1 MKFNNKLAAAVSGAI
16 LLMAGQVALAD
27 STTDIV
33 DALVSKG
40 VLTEEEGKLIT
51 KGHESKKKAD
61 GTVAFKNGFKI
72 NSGDGKSNFSVNGR
86 VQADYRYFDTD
97 DSKTATGSATSAE
110 TASGFD
116 IRRAYLGVKGNFLGF
131 VNYEATGDFAGSNTL
146 KYYWVEPV
154 LSEAF
159 KVRFGLFKMPGSL
172 EQLTSSRFIDFTER
186 DFVASM
192 APAVNKGIMIHGVP
206 TTGMTYALSV
216 SNGGLL
222 ADAGS
227 GTTRETSNSADGK
240 TLNGRLT
247 LNFAELA
254 GNKEAIGHVGGWF
267 GWDENLPSMTS
278 NALTFRTN
286 GRGTQ
291 FFATEAASGTSIMY
305 TNPEIKRGG
314 LEGIG
319 AFGPIKVQGEYAMMN
334 FQQQGGWNDKEIT
347 AGYIGVSYMLTGE
360 NYASAYKNGLMD
372 RMSPKN
378 NYTGLG
384 SSGWGAWEIGARY
397 SKFDAS
403 DFTIG
408 ADAAADLVSG
418 ASTQKVDS
426 YTVGIKWI
434 PEPNT
439 RFLVDYIYT
448 DFNAAITGTT
458 TGSTP
463 SNAGLTFNRAYTS
476 ESSINM
482 RAQFDF

>member
-1 MKFNNKLAAAVSGAI
+1 MKFNKKLAVAVSGVV
-16 LLMAGQVALAD
+16 LLMAGQFALAD

-40 VLTEEEGKLIT
+40 VLTEEEGKLIS
-51 KGHESKKKAD
+51 KGHESKKKAE

-86 VQADYRYFDTD
+86 VMADYRDFDID
-97 DSKTATGSATSAE
+97 AKAATGAAVSPE
-110 TASGFD
+110 NASGFD

-154 LSEAF
+154 LSEKF

-186 DFVASM
+186 DWVASM
-192 APAVNKGIMIHGVP
+192 APAVNKGIMVHGVP

-240 TLNGRLT
+240 ALNGRLT

-267 GWDENLPSMTS
+267 GWDENLPTMG
-278 NALTFRTN
+278 AGAVAFRTN

-291 FFATEAASGTSIMY
+291 FFNTQATSGTSVMY
-305 TNPEIKRGG
+305 SNPEIKRGG
-314 LEGIG
+314 LEGI
-319 AFGPIKVQGEYAMMN
+319 AAMGPVKVQGEYAMMN
-334 FQQQGGWNDKEIT
+334 FQQQGYNDKEIT
-347 AGYIGVSYMLTGE
+347 AGYIGISYMLTGE
-360 NYASAYKNGLMD
+360 QYASSYKNGLMD

-378 NYTGLG
+378 NYTGLDSTG
-384 SSGWGAWEIGARY
+384 LGAWEIGARY

-403 DFTIG
+403 DFT
-408 ADAAADLVSG
+408 SG
-418 ASTQKVDS
+418 TTTSFDINSSASTNKADS

-439 RFLVDYIYT
+439 RFLLDYIYT
-448 DFNAAITGTT
+448 DFNSSIF
-458 TGSTP
+458 GST
-463 SNAGLTFNRAYTS
+463 STTATAVSLNRAFSS
-476 ESSINM
+476 EQAINM

>member
-1 MKFNNKLAAAVSGAI
+1 MKFNKKLATAVSGVVM
-16 LLMAGQVALAD
+16 LMAGQIALAD

-40 VLTEEEGKLIT
+40 VLTEEEGKLIS

-86 VQADYRYFDTD
+86 VMADYRDFDID
-97 DSKTATGSATSAE
+97 AKAATGAAVSPE
-110 TASGFD
+110 NASGFD

-154 LSEAF
+154 LSEKF

-186 DFVASM
+186 DWVATM

-240 TLNGRLT
+240 ALNGRLT

-254 GNKEAIGHVGGWF
+254 GNKEMIGHVGGWF
-267 GWDENLPSMTS
+267 GWDENLPTMTAGAVS
-278 NALTFRTN
+278 FRTN

-291 FFATEAASGTSIMY
+291 FFSTAVASSTAMY
-305 TNPEIKRGG
+305 SNPEIKRGG
-314 LEGIG
+314 LEGI
-319 AFGPIKVQGEYAMMN
+319 AAMGPVKIQGEYAMMN
-334 FQQQGGWNDKEIT
+334 FQQQGYNDKEVS
-347 AGYIGVSYMLTGE
+347 AGYIGISYMLTGE
-360 NYASAYKNGLMD
+360 QYASAYKNGLMD

-378 NYTGLG
+378 NYTGLDSTG
-384 SSGWGAWEIGARY
+384 LGAWEIGARY
-397 SKFDAS
+397 SKFDAT
-403 DFTIG
+403 DF
-408 ADAAADLVSG
+408 VSG
-418 ASTQKVDS
+418 TDYIATASTPKADS

-439 RFLVDYIYT
+439 RFLLDYIYT
-448 DFNAAITGTT
+448 DFNSSIY
-458 TGSTP
+458 GST
-463 SNAGLTFNRAYTS
+463 SGSSSALALNRAFSS
-476 ESSINM
+476 EQAINM

>member
-86 VQADYRYFDTD
+86 VQADYRDFDID
-97 DSKTATGSATSAE
+97 AKAATGAAVSPE
-110 TASGFD
+110 NASGFD

-131 VNYEATGDFAGSNTL
+131 VNYEATGDFAGSSTL

-186 DFVASM
+186 DWVATM
-192 APAVNKGIMIHGVP
+192 APAVNKGIMVHGVP
-206 TTGMTYALSV
+206 TTGVTYALSV
-216 SNGGLL
+216 SNGGYL

-240 TLNGRLT
+240 ALNGRLT

-267 GWDENLPSMTS
+267 GWDENLPAMGSSST
-278 NALTFRTN
+278 AGTLAFRTN

-291 FFATEAASGTSIMY
+291 FFSTNVASSSILF

-314 LEGIG
+314 LEAI
-319 AFGPIKVQGEYAMMN
+319 AAMGPVEVQGEYAMMN
-334 FQQQGGWNDKEIT
+334 FQQQGLNDKEIT
-347 AGYIGVSYMLTGE
+347 AGYIGISYMLTGE
-360 NYASAYKNGLMD
+360 QYASSYKNGLMD

-384 SSGWGAWEIGARY
+384 STGIGAWEIGARY
-397 SKFDAS
+397 SKFDAT
-403 DFTIG
+403 DFT
-408 ADAAADLVSG
+408 SG
-418 ASTQKVDS
+418 ASTSLYDIDSRASTNKADS

-439 RFLVDYIYT
+439 RFLLDYIYT
-448 DFNAAITGTT
+448 DFNSSIYGTT
-458 TGSTP
+458 STT
-463 SNAGLTFNRAYTS
+463 AGALSLNRAFSS
-476 ESSINM
+476 EQAINM

>member
-1 MKFNNKLAAAVSGAI
+1 MKFNKKIAVAVSGAV
-16 LLMAGQVALAD
+16 LLLAGQIALAD

-61 GTVAFKNGFKI
+61 GTVGFKNGFKI

-86 VQADYRYFDTD
+86 IMADYRYFETD
-97 DSKTATGSATSAE
+97 DAKAATGAAVSPE

-186 DFVASM
+186 DWVASM
-192 APAVNKGIMIHGVP
+192 APAVNKGIMVHGVP
-206 TTGMTYALSV
+206 TAGVTYALSV

-240 TLNGRLT
+240 SLNGRLT

-267 GWDENLPSMTS
+267 GWDENLPTMGSG
-278 NALTFRTN
+278 ALAFRTN

-291 FFATEAASGTSIMY
+291 FFNTQATSGTSVMY
-305 TNPEIKRGG
+305 SNPEIMRGG

-319 AFGPIKVQGEYAMMN
+319 AMGPLKVQGEYATMN
-334 FQQQGGWNDKEIT
+334 FSQNGGFNDKEIS
-347 AGYIGVSYMLTGE
+347 AGYIGISYMLTGE
-360 NYASAYKNGLMD
+360 QYASSYKNGLMD

-378 NYTGLG
+378 NYLGLG
-384 SSGWGAWEIGARY
+384 SSGIGAWEIGARY

-403 DFTIG
+403 DFT
-408 ADAAADLVSG
+408 SG
-418 ASTQKVDS
+418 ASTSFDIDSRASTNKAES

-439 RFLVDYIYT
+439 RFLLDYIYT
-448 DFNAAITGTT
+448 DFNSSIYGSSSTT
-458 TGSTP
+458 ATALSLSRP
-463 SNAGLTFNRAYTS
+463 YSS
-476 ESSINM
+476 ESAINM

>member
-1 MKFNNKLAAAVSGAI
+1 MKFNKKLAVAVSGVV
-16 LLMAGQVALAD
+16 LLMAGQFALAD

-40 VLTEEEGKLIT
+40 VLTEEEGKLIS
-51 KGHESKKKAD
+51 KGHESKKKAE

-86 VQADYRYFDTD
+86 VMADYRDFDID
-97 DSKTATGSATSAE
+97 AKAATGAAVSPE
-110 TASGFD
+110 NASGFD

-154 LSEAF
+154 LSEKF

-186 DFVASM
+186 DWVASM
-192 APAVNKGIMIHGVP
+192 APAVNKGIMVHGVP

-240 TLNGRLT
+240 ALNGRLT

-267 GWDENLPSMTS
+267 GWDENLPTMG
-278 NALTFRTN
+278 AGAVAFRTN

-291 FFATEAASGTSIMY
+291 FFNTQATTGTSVMY
-305 TNPEIKRGG
+305 SNPEIKRGG
-314 LEGIG
+314 LEGI
-319 AFGPIKVQGEYAMMN
+319 AAMGPVKVQGEYAMMN
-334 FQQQGGWNDKEIT
+334 FQQQGYKDKEIT
-347 AGYIGVSYMLTGE
+347 AGYIGISYMLTGE
-360 NYASAYKNGLMD
+360 QYASSYKNGLMD

-378 NYTGLG
+378 NYTGLDSTG
-384 SSGWGAWEIGARY
+384 LGAWEIGARY

-403 DFTIG
+403 DFT
-408 ADAAADLVSG
+408 SG
-418 ASTQKVDS
+418 TTTSFDINSSASTNKADS

-439 RFLVDYIYT
+439 RFLLDYIYT
-448 DFNAAITGTT
+448 DFNSSIF
-458 TGSTP
+458 GST
-463 SNAGLTFNRAYTS
+463 STTATAVSLNRAFSS
-476 ESSINM
+476 EQAINM

>member
-1 MKFNNKLAAAVSGAI
+1 MNFNKKLAVAVSGAV
-16 LLMAGQVALAD
+16 LLMAGQFALAD

-33 DALVSKG
+33 DALVGKG
-40 VLTEEEGKLIT
+40 VLTEEEGKLIS

-86 VQADYRYFDTD
+86 VMADYRYFDTD
-97 DSKTATGSATSAE
+97 DSKTATGAAVSAE

-154 LSEAF
+154 LSEKF

-172 EQLTSSRFIDFTER
+172 EQLTSSRFIDFAER
-186 DFVASM
+186 DWVASM
-192 APAVNKGIMIHGVP
+192 APAVNKGIMVHGVP

-240 TLNGRLT
+240 ALNGRLT
-247 LNFAELA
+247 VNFAELA

-267 GWDENLPSMTS
+267 GWDENLPTMGAG
-278 NALTFRTN
+278 ALTFRTN

-291 FFATEAASGTSIMY
+291 FFQTAGTSGTTVMY
-305 TNPEIKRGG
+305 SNPEIKRGG
-314 LEGIG
+314 LEGI
-319 AFGPIKVQGEYAMMN
+319 AAMGPVKIQGEYAVMN
-334 FQQQGGWNDKEIT
+334 FQQSGFAEKEIK
-347 AGYIGVSYMLTGE
+347 ASYIGISYMLTGE
-360 NYASAYKNGLMD
+360 QYASSYKNGLMD

-378 NYTGLG
+378 NYTGLDSTG
-384 SSGWGAWEIGARY
+384 MGAWEIGARY
-397 SKFDAS
+397 SKFDAD
-403 DFTIG
+403 DFSIG
-408 ADAAADLVSG
+408 AASTDLITG
-418 ASTQKVDS
+418 ASAKNVDS
-426 YTVGIKWI
+426 YTVGVKWI

-439 RFLVDYIYT
+439 RFLLDYVYT
-448 DFNAAITGTT
+448 DFNAAITGSTN
-458 TGSTP
+458 GSTVATTAL
-463 SNAGLTFNRAYTS
+463 SFNRPYTS
-476 ESSINM
+476 ESAINM

>member
-1 MKFNNKLAAAVSGAI
+1 MNFNKKLAVAVSGAV
-16 LLMAGQVALAD
+16 LLMAGQFALAD

-40 VLTEEEGKLIT
+40 VLTEEEGKLIS
-51 KGHESKKKAD
+51 KGHETKKKAD

-86 VQADYRYFDTD
+86 VQADYRYFELD
-97 DSKTATGSATSAE
+97 DSKTQTGMASGAE
-110 TASGFD
+110 NASGFD

-131 VNYEATGDFAGSNTL
+131 VNYEATGDFAGSSTL

-186 DFVASM
+186 DWVSTM

-206 TTGMTYALSV
+206 TTGVTYALSV

-240 TLNGRLT
+240 ALNGRLT

-267 GWDENLPSMTS
+267 GWDENLPTLASGGLS
-278 NALTFRTN
+278 FRTN

-291 FFATEAASGTSIMY
+291 FFTNNAATTF

-314 LEGIG
+314 VEGI
-319 AFGPIKVQGEYAMMN
+319 AAMGPVKIQGEYAMLNM
-334 FQQQGGWNDKEIT
+334 QQSGTIAFNDREIT
-347 AGYIGVSYMLTGE
+347 SGYIGVSYMLTGE
-360 NYASAYKNGLMD
+360 HYASAYKNGLMD

-378 NYTGLG
+378 NYIGLN
-384 SSGWGAWEIGARY
+384 SSGIGAWEIGARY
-397 SKFDAS
+397 SKFDGS
-403 DFTIG
+403 DWSNAISST
-408 ADAAADLVSG
+408 
-418 ASTQKVDS
+418 ASTDKADS

-439 RFLVDYIYT
+439 RFLLDYIYT
-448 DFNAAITGTT
+448 DFNKSIY
-458 TGSTP
+458 GST
-463 SNAGLTFNRAYTS
+463 SSTAYTS
-476 ESSINM
+476 SNYNQAFSSEKSLNF